1 MSEKRKEKEYKNYLI
16 KIKNDELIE
25 ERRQKLINKYNKREE
40 KIKKQKKKNEI
51 KISEKYLEIAIKR
64 EDTSKNLT
72 RYERQIEFQRQK
84 KLDFMDKRNERLI
97 NIQKQ
102 KEEINYKKRQLSQNV
117 SKRKSELLKKAKII
131 LTSGNFK
138 SKDDIYQKVFN
149 DEELGFLTKT
159 PNQTR
164 KKKVNILKD
173 ENETFFLTQNVK
185 KDSEND
191 NQNLGKDDKIKN

>member
-1 MSEKRKEKEYKNYLI
+1 
-16 KIKNDELIE
+16 
-25 ERRQKLINKYNKREE
+25 
-40 KIKKQKKKNEI
+40 
-51 KISEKYLEIAIKR
+51 
-64 EDTSKNLT
+64 
-72 RYERQIEFQRQK
+72 
-84 KLDFMDKRNERLI
+84 MDKRNERLI

-185 KDSEND
+185 KDTDND
-191 NQNLGKDDKIKN
+191 NQNMGKDDEIKN

>member
-40 KIKKQKKKNEI
+40 KIKKQKKKNEK

-164 KKKVNILKD
+164 KKM
-173 ENETFFLTQNVK
+173 K
-185 KDSEND
+185 K
-191 NQNLGKDDKIKN
+191 K